1 MANQS
6 LIISLVGLDF
16 TLFLSVVLSN
26 TMIALL
32 FLNQFKQQTNN
43 NIAFYTSWTIFNKI
57 CHSDWEFERRAK
69 REGLQE
75 LKASL
80 KIRACPRNNRWLVGR
95 CREFSAYRT
104 VQWSSENSRS
114 LIGDRRYVR
123 IRSDSETAL
132 RPCSAVQA
140 VQCSLGGARQAGQGS
155 KL

>member
-6 LIISLVGLDF
+6 LTISLVGLDF

-69 REGLQE
+69 KGRSPRIEGKL
-75 LKASL
+75 
-80 KIRACPRNNRWLVGR
+80 
-95 CREFSAYRT
+95 
-104 VQWSSENSRS
+104 ENPG
-114 LIGDRRYVR
+114 LP
-123 IRSDSETAL
+123 E
-132 RPCSAVQA
+132 
-140 VQCSLGGARQAGQGS
+140 
-155 KL
+155 K